1 LVKLWC
7 LAVIIKQAES
17 QKLQQP
23 ASWRSCSNSA
33 AFHINAVDLEPSS
46 VVPPG
51 GRLSIVVDGA
61 NQQQVTAG
69 VATVT
74 VWYYGVRVLT
84 ATDTLCPQA
93 AMAAQQSVSQR
104 QLRLSKNSLLA
115 ASSSW
120 SRTVL
125 SGWQDAVSQSIV
137 GDATC
142 TLGAGPL
149 HMTHTATLPSIAPRG
164 SYSMRLAAA
173 DMLTGQQIMCLDVW
187 FKVG

>member
-1 LVKLWC
+1 MAVMFLV
-7 LAVIIKQAES
+7 
-17 QKLQQP
+17 P
-23 ASWRSCSNSA
+23 AA

-51 GRLSIVVDGA
+51 SQLSIVVEGT

-69 VATVT
+69 IATVT

-84 ATDTLCPQA
+84 ASDTLCPQA
-93 AMAAQQSVSQR
+93 AAIAAASSQSVSHRKLMVQR
-104 QLRLSKNSLLA
+104 DNLSAN
-115 ASSSW
+115 SSSRQKYVW
-120 SRTVL
+120 L
-125 SGWQDAVSQSIV
+125 GWQHNNSRADND
-137 GDATC
+137 DATC
-142 TLGAGPL
+142 TLAAGPL
-149 HMTHTATLPSIAPRG
+149 HMTHTATLPGFAPRG